1 MALQIRRGLHADLPS
16 SPADGEL
23 LYATDTKRL
32 YVGLGGAAQNVEL
45 YNQSGMATNGFT
57 GNGSTVAF
65 AISNVITSKNNLLV
79 FVEGVFQQQD
89 AYSIATAGGV
99 TTVTLDSAPS
109 SGQSI
114 LIYSIVNAVSGTNLN
129 NDTMTG
135 DGSTTTMTLSIA
147 PSHENNTQVYV
158 DGVYQP
164 KSTYSVSG
172 TTLTFSQAPLNGSI
186 VEAMTMNQ
194 TEVTSGSNFTVDS
207 MTGDGSDA
215 TLTLSNAPASENN
228 VQVYVDGV
236 YQPKSTY
243 SISGT
248 TLTFSQA
255 PLSGSSVEAIS
266 VTPTTI
272 NVPADGSVT
281 SAKLSGDLSAPG
293 ALTVAGAFTSQGI
306 DDNANTTAITI
317 DSNEKVGIGVTS
329 PDVSLDIGSRNDA
342 IHVPVGT
349 TAQRPGSPAAGYLR
363 YNSTEG
369 EFEGYSGSWGAI
381 GGSSTSTFGV
391 STMTGD
397 GSDTTLTLSADPGSE
412 NNTQVYIDGVYQP
425 KSSYSVSGTT
435 LTFSTAPPNNTSVE
449 AIVGASASAGVPSD
463 ASVTSAKLSGA
474 LTTPSSLTLGGNLDV
489 SGHDIVTVSNGA
501 IDLDPNGSGVVTFK
515 GNSTRGAGQFKLN
528 CENNSHG
535 ITIKGPPHSASASYT
550 LTLPNTDGNAD
561 QVLKTDGSGNLDWV
575 DSGGGG
581 MWAQVATSTISS
593 EVHSIEFSSLGS
605 YDEYEVRITG
615 LEIGAN
621 SNSAYPVLGVIF
633 DYGSGYV
640 TSNYTYRSQYF
651 PANGS
656 QSFNGQNNT
665 NDTYPEIT
673 TTRANTRSISSPYS
687 PSFGKVVWTG
697 AGSQFFSKMYYHK
710 EDGDGAQAIAW
721 KHLTASNTANYQTAP
736 TKIKFV
742 IVNGWT
748 GNSLLTGSSEGM
760 VAGKFTLY
768 GRSAS

>member
-32 YVGLGGAAQNVEL
+32 YVGLGGVAQDVEL

-281 SAKLSGDLSAPG
+281 STKLSGDLAAPG

-306 DDNANTTAITI
+306 DDNANATAITI

-349 TAQRPGSPAAGYLR
+349 TSQRPSSPAALFLPLYYL
-363 YNSTEG
+363 
-369 EFEGYSGSWGAI
+369 
-381 GGSSTSTFGV
+381 
-391 STMTGD
+391 
-397 GSDTTLTLSADPGSE
+397 
-412 NNTQVYIDGVYQP
+412 
-425 KSSYSVSGTT
+425 
-435 LTFSTAPPNNTSVE
+435 
-449 AIVGASASAGVPSD
+449 
-463 ASVTSAKLSGA
+463 
-474 LTTPSSLTLGGNLDV
+474 
-489 SGHDIVTVSNGA
+489 
-501 IDLDPNGSGVVTFK
+501 
-515 GNSTRGAGQFKLN
+515 
-528 CENNSHG
+528 
-535 ITIKGPPHSASASYT
+535 
-550 LTLPNTDGNAD
+550 
-561 QVLKTDGSGNLDWV
+561 
-575 DSGGGG
+575 
-581 MWAQVATSTISS
+581 
-593 EVHSIEFSSLGS
+593 
-605 YDEYEVRITG
+605 
-615 LEIGAN
+615 
-621 SNSAYPVLGVIF
+621 
-633 DYGSGYV
+633 
-640 TSNYTYRSQYF
+640 
-651 PANGS
+651 
-656 QSFNGQNNT
+656 
-665 NDTYPEIT
+665 
-673 TTRANTRSISSPYS
+673 
-687 PSFGKVVWTG
+687 
-697 AGSQFFSKMYYHK
+697 
-710 EDGDGAQAIAW
+710 
-721 KHLTASNTANYQTAP
+721 
-736 TKIKFV
+736 
-742 IVNGWT
+742 
-748 GNSLLTGSSEGM
+748 
-760 VAGKFTLY
+760 
-768 GRSAS
+768 